1 METDI
6 FLLVVIV
13 LIFLFLIYFVVV
25 AIYSREVL
33 QLKIPGV
40 SESTF
45 LFWVS
50 IVMVAVAVLVIVLLL
65 WRLFSPPVCKPK
77 IIVQEKPV
85 VKTVVTKKSA
95 PRVYDTSTSSRKNQI
110 PSSSSSKAPL
120 ISPVPAPP
128 ISSIRNTE
136 PISTIPSD
144 SQLLAEERL
153 SGL

>member
-6 FLLVVIV
+6 FLIIVII

-25 AIYSREVL
+25 AIYSREVS

-50 IVMVAVAVLVIVLLL
+50 VAMVAVSLLIIILLL
-65 WRLFSPPVCKPK
+65 WRLFSPPICKPK
-77 IIVQEKPV
+77 LVIQEA
-85 VKTVVTKKSA
+85 KTVKPSVKKA
-95 PRVYDTSTSSRKNQI
+95 PRVYDTKNSTGIKETSVQKTV
-110 PSSSSSKAPL
+110 
-120 ISPVPAPP
+120 PV
-128 ISSIRNTE
+128 SSIKKTE
-136 PISTIPSD
+136 PISTISTD
-144 SQLLAEERL
+144 SQLLEEERL